1 MKRTPWLPTLLC
13 LAALSLSAVPALAQ
27 NDVPAREDARL
38 VTSTEVLDMLRA
50 TPDQNI
56 PAWLMQRAY
65 GVAVI
70 PDVLKGAFLFG
81 GRYGNGVL
89 TVRDAQGR
97 FSDPIFIT
105 LAGGSVGWQIGATST
120 DVVLVFVTQ
129 RSVQNFARGKF
140 TLGVDASVAAGPLG
154 RQGEA
159 AAGVNA
165 EIYSYSRSRGLFAGV
180 ALDGTVLAFDRG
192 ANRAFYGDR
201 AVTSDMIT
209 GGQVST
215 SDESA
220 RRFLAAVVADTG
232 GAAAPGPTQASGA
245 ASPPAAATPPPPPA
259 DTATHTFPLQ
269 DSHPGA
275 EPQP

>member
-1 MKRTPWLPTLLC
+1 MKRTLWLCALLC
-13 LAALSLSAVPALAQ
+13 TAAASLSPGPALAQ
-27 NDVPAREDARL
+27 DNSAPVREQARL
-38 VTSTEVLDMLRA
+38 VTATDVLEMLRA
-50 TPDQNI
+50 TPDQNV
-56 PAWLMQRAY
+56 PGWLMQRAY

-81 GRYGNGVL
+81 GRYGTGVL
-89 TVRDAQGR
+89 TIRDAQGR
-97 FSDPIFIT
+97 FSEPVFVT

-129 RSVQNFARGKF
+129 RSVQDFARGKF

-192 ANRAFYGDR
+192 ANLAFYGEQ
-201 AVTSDMIT
+201 ATTSDAIT
-209 GGQVST
+209 SGKVGT

-232 GAAAPGPTQASGA
+232 GGAAPDPTETA
-245 ASPPAAATPPPPPA
+245 APPPPA
-259 DTATHTFPLQ
+259 PSATAPPPADNPTRTFPLQ

-275 EPQP
+275 EPQ